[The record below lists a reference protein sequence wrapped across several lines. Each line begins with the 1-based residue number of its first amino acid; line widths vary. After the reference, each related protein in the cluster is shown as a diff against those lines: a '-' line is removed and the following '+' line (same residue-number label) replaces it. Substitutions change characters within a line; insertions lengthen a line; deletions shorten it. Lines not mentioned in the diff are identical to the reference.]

1 MLRGYEYSITKRLAA
16 DQEIHYPIRASV
28 TSPDIT
34 SIRPFAFQWYAEIR
48 SRRTTTDFLARHEI
62 SDLSRLGLRDS
73 TSRNSNTDPN
83 KPLFAADR
91 IKTDTLL
98 LLYQLVDASAGFK
111 NKHSIRASQVGFLE
125 TSTTLEL
132 AKIGYLVKALG
143 LGYEQHM
150 KLQPERMP
158 DYSIRERVC
167 VFEDKVLRYGP
178 DFAWAV
184 VAGTAKARAWACDV
198 MDEGMKDMEDFEKG
212 HREAYAGLQSV
223 VWRFFCS
230 QAQCD
235 MADSWDKMRAMIEGE
250 TDKNRGAGAGTDSD
264 SDTA

>member
-1 MLRGYEYSITKRLAA
+1 LLTGYEYSITKRLAA
-16 DQEIHYPIRASV
+16 DQNIHYPIRVSF
-28 TSPDIT
+28 TSRDNT
-34 SIRPFAFQWYAEIR
+34 SIRPFVFHWYAEIR
-48 SRRTTTDFLARHEI
+48 SRKTTTDFLARHDI

-73 TSRNSNTDPN
+73 TSRNSDTDPS

-98 LLYQLVDASAGFK
+98 LLYQLVDVSAGFK
-111 NKHSIRASQVGFLE
+111 KKHSIRASQVEFLE
-125 TSTTLEL
+125 MSTTLEL

-143 LGYEQHM
+143 LGYEQHL

-167 VFEDKVLRYGP
+167 VFEDKVLRHGP

-184 VAGTAKARAWACDV
+184 IAGTAKARTWAREV
-198 MDEGMKDMEDFEKG
+198 MDEGLKDMEDFEKG

-223 VWRFFCS
+223 VWKFFCS
-230 QAQCD
+230 QARCD
-235 MADSWDKMRAMIEGE
+235 MANSWDKMREMIERE
-250 TDKNRGAGAGTDSD
+250 TDAATDANADSI